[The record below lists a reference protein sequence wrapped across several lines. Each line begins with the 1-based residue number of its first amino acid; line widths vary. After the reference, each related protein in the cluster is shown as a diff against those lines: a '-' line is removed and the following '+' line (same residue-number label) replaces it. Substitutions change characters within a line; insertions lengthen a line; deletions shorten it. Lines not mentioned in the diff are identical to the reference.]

1 MKIKSLLAAVS
12 MVAIT
17 AGTAHAVS
25 IPTAATTAAM
35 GSNDVPLVISPDG
48 LVLAHELDLPATFP
62 AGANSF
68 RFAVQADTGTYPAGN
83 NFTALITLPNGLEV
97 DGPINGT
104 VLDGLFFDN
113 DSTNNDRTNDVFTA
127 GAGSATVLNQSGN
140 VIELFISVPQNAG
153 DPVSAFVF
161 DIPVEL
167 ADCTADTFGDTMTV
181 RILTEGGNNVESPT
195 TATTPNPIDGCASAF
210 DTTFETDIVAG
221 ANDTVIGL
229 DDYNQLKNSPGGALV
244 NSSVIGLYSAEIDT
258 NVAID
263 FNGTPITAASIDE
276 VTADIVFVDGSE
288 ITGVTVNGV
297 AGTASTDGNTYSF
310 DLPFGAD
317 ITDADIIVTVANED
331 SIVTQDVQ
339 ATNIIHDLTDTEA
352 DLDGT
357 ENGLAVI
364 ADDGTVSV
372 SDGPLLDKLQRE
384 GKEFGFFDWNS
395 GQAGAQRLNVY
406 RITGL
411 APNAEVL
418 YTITVENA
426 AGLGGA
432 DNTLTG
438 SVEADA
444 EGTTAITDR
453 EIALMLPA
461 TVKQF
466 DFSINLETGTDVDI
480 DRLMST
486 GGIVTSFNDGAN
498 NSLFSTSNQPT
509 GDSDNSTGSE

>member
-1 MKIKSLLAAVS
+1 M
-12 MVAIT
+12 
-17 AGTAHAVS
+17 
-25 IPTAATTAAM
+25 
-35 GSNDVPLVISPDG
+35 
-48 LVLAHELDLPATFP
+48 
-62 AGANSF
+62 
-68 RFAVQADTGTYPAGN
+68 
-83 NFTALITLPNGLEV
+83 
-97 DGPINGT
+97 
-104 VLDGLFFDN
+104 
-113 DSTNNDRTNDVFTA
+113 
-127 GAGSATVLNQSGN
+127 
-140 VIELFISVPQNAG
+140 
-153 DPVSAFVF
+153 
-161 DIPVEL
+161 
-167 ADCTADTFGDTMTV
+167 
-181 RILTEGGNNVESPT
+181 
-195 TATTPNPIDGCASAF
+195 
-210 DTTFETDIVAG
+210 
-221 ANDTVIGL
+221 
-229 DDYNQLKNSPGGALV
+229 
-244 NSSVIGLYSAEIDT
+244 
-258 NVAID
+258 
-263 FNGTPITAASIDE
+263 
-276 VTADIVFVDGSE
+276 
-288 ITGVTVNGV
+288 
-297 AGTASTDGNTYSF
+297 
-310 DLPFGAD
+310 
-317 ITDADIIVTVANED
+317 
-331 SIVTQDVQ
+331 Q